1 MPQMTVHE
9 ITKLI
14 GLLVSTFWEVL
25 PAQMNVSYPA
35 TANRSIESNPVLWS
49 NCIPHQQF
57 KGGISV
63 VDPKSPDFQWAF
75 PNSKK
80 GRCVHKRLGSDLS
93 GNSNRR
99 AMGFTGTTS
108 SYKCIGNEGRKAC
121 FAIISQAFSDESY
134 LFPNKQYNRLV
145 LSCEDGGTKKNYL
158 IDLAEEIWQYPLHHG
173 IKITT
178 ACLPSSMKV
187 EADWQLRNSKDQS
200 KWKLLPQVFQSIFQ
214 RKTRDGS
221 FCFSTVSTTSMV
233 HCMETRSIQS
243 GNGCCARN
251 LVQSV
256 PL

>member
-1 MPQMTVHE
+1 M
-9 ITKLI
+9 
-14 GLLVSTFWEVL
+14 
-25 PAQMNVSYPA
+25 
-35 TANRSIESNPVLWS
+35 
-49 NCIPHQQF
+49 
-57 KGGISV
+57 
-63 VDPKSPDFQWAF
+63 D
-75 PNSKK
+75 
-80 GRCVHKRLGSDLS
+80 
-93 GNSNRR
+93 
-99 AMGFTGTTS
+99 FTGTTS
-108 SYKCIGNEGRKAC
+108 SYKCIGNEDRKAC

-145 LSCEDGGTKKNYL
+145 LSCEDG
-158 IDLAEEIWQYPLHHG
+158 EPQYPLHHG
-173 IKITT
+173 ITITT